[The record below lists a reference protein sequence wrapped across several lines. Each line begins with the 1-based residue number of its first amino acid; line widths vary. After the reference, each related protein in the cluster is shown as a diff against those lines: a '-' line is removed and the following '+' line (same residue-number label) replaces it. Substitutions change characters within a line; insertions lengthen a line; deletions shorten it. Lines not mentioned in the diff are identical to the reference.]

1 MVGRGWRFAGA
12 VKRSELLR
20 QLTVLARDEGRTLDF
35 IREGSR
41 HTLFSIGRARV
52 VVPRHREVNERTAQ
66 AILRK
71 VRKELRDDDV

>member
-1 MVGRGWRFAGA
+1 MGWSFAGA
-12 VKRSELLR
+12 AKRSELLR
-20 QLTVLARDEGRTLDF
+20 QLRVLARDEGLPLDY

-66 AILRK
+66 ALLGQ
-71 VRKELRDDDV
+71 VRKEVRDDDV